1 MSGTRDT
8 YQQSSENMNYKMCNT
23 PLEGIIYLVK
33 ETIYKLVVL
42 FSYIFF
48 IESPQNKLSCL

>member
-48 IESPQNKLSCL
+48 YRIPSK